1 MNVNNKTLVI
11 IAGPTAVG
19 KTAFCV
25 QLAKRLQTEIIS
37 ADSRQFYKETVI
49 GTAAPTKKEMD
60 GVPHHFVGNLS
71 IFDYYNV
78 SIYEREAMALLGNLF
93 QEKDFVI
100 ATGGSGLYIDTLCY
114 GIDNLPDIDL
124 NLRNS
129 LIQRFQKEGLEPLVE
144 QLQQLDEEYFAIVD
158 KKNPKRV
165 VRALE
170 VCLQTGQTYTSLR
183 KKTKN
188 NRDFKIIKICLTL
201 PREQLNQRICLR
213 TDEMMQKGFLQ
224 EAKKLFPYKKLNT
237 LNTLGYRELFDYLEE
252 KISLEEA
259 VDKIKTNTKRYAK
272 RQMTW
277 FKREGNNYTFLERPT
292 LDDVLKIIK

>member
-129 LIQRFQKEGLEPLVE
+129 LIQRFQKEGLEPLVA

-158 KKNPKRV
+158 QKKSQ
-165 VRALE
+165 AG
-170 VCLQTGQTYTSLR
+170 CASFGSLPANR
-183 KKTKN
+183 TNIYFVEKKDQKQSRFQNNKN
-188 NRDFKIIKICLTL
+188 
-201 PREQLNQRICLR
+201 
-213 TDEMMQKGFLQ
+213 
-224 EAKKLFPYKKLNT
+224 
-237 LNTLGYRELFDYLEE
+237 LFDIAARTTQSTYLP
-252 KISLEEA
+252 A
-259 VDKIKTNTKRYAK
+259 D
-272 RQMTW
+272 
-277 FKREGNNYTFLERPT
+277 
-292 LDDVLKIIK
+292 

>member
-1 MNVNNKTLVI
+1 M
-11 IAGPTAVG
+11 
-19 KTAFCV
+19 
-25 QLAKRLQTEIIS
+25 
-37 ADSRQFYKETVI
+37 
-49 GTAAPTKKEMD
+49 
-60 GVPHHFVGNLS
+60 
-71 IFDYYNV
+71 
-78 SIYEREAMALLGNLF
+78 
-93 QEKDFVI
+93 
-100 ATGGSGLYIDTLCY
+100 
-114 GIDNLPDIDL
+114 
-124 NLRNS
+124 
-129 LIQRFQKEGLEPLVE
+129 
-144 QLQQLDEEYFAIVD
+144 
-158 KKNPKRV
+158 
-165 VRALE
+165 
-170 VCLQTGQTYTSLR
+170 
-183 KKTKN
+183 
-188 NRDFKIIKICLTL
+188 